1 MEPTFSFLT
10 TAYRTEDYVAET
22 IESVFAQKRDDWEHV
37 IVDNGMSDD
46 MARVIGRYL
55 NDPRIILVRQ
65 ENRGYAGGISAA
77 ATAARGRYLCVL
89 DSDDHLMP
97 GFCTRVGAVLDS
109 RPEIDAVAVDAH
121 LFTDSE
127 GLLPTGY
134 MRSIGAGGN
143 RRGRGRLT
151 LLDVLGGEVPYYTA
165 AVRREAWSAVNAYAS
180 GIDDVDESVI
190 VWLRLADRFEVQMLP
205 DRLAR
210 YRLRGDSDSRDEA
223 TVATFERQLIR
234 SFQAGA
240 ALAKT
245 PEEHVAL
252 EETVGRLRYDQ
263 ALRRARSAF
272 LRNDLPTARIAA
284 RDAYTY
290 RRSLR
295 AAVAL
300 ASVTVA
306 PGPIR
311 MLYPAKQRL
320 ASAAG
325 RVAVRLNA
333 PT

>member
-1 MEPTFSFLT
+1 MQPTFSFLT

-22 IESVFAQKRDDWEHV
+22 IESVFAQTRDDWEHV

-46 MARVIGRYL
+46 MARVVGRYL
-55 NDPRIILVRQ
+55 NDPRITLVRQ

-77 ATAARGRYLCVL
+77 ASAARGRYLCVL

-97 GFCTRVGAVLDS
+97 EFCAMVGNVLDA
-109 RPEIDAVAVDAH
+109 RPQVDAVTVDAH
-121 LFTDSE
+121 LFTDTE
-127 GLLPTGY
+127 ETLPTGY
-134 MRSIGAGGN
+134 MRSIGAGEN

-151 LLDVLGGEVPYYTA
+151 LLDVLGGRVPYYTA
-165 AVRREAWSAVNAYAS
+165 AIRREAWYAVDAYDS
-180 GIDDVDESVI
+180 GLGEVDESVI
-190 VWLRLADRFEVQMLP
+190 IWLRLADRFEVQVLP

-210 YRLRGDSDSRDEA
+210 YRLRSDSDSRDEA

-234 SFQAGA
+234 SFQWGA

-245 PEEHVAL
+245 ADEHAAL
-252 EETVGRLRYDQ
+252 DETVCRLRYEQ

-272 LRNDLPTARIAA
+272 LRNDLPGARSAA
-284 RDAYTY
+284 REAFAV
-290 RRSLR
+290 RRSVR

-320 ASAAG
+320 TSAVG

-333 PT
+333 PI